1 MRVIISRYKRPA
13 CALAVFILLLVGLI
27 IRNNLINSVSTQKP
41 WERWSAD
48 GTQYGYAAA
57 YYPDNEGFSKDS
69 LQGYR
74 SLLDKA
80 LTEASVEVRKDSRG
94 YIDAYSASGTA
105 DISGDRTNSTTTV
118 NVTAVGGDYYF
129 MHPSRLLSGSY
140 LSDDDL
146 MKDRVVIDENT
157 AWFLYGSS
165 NITGKSL
172 AIGGKRFYIAG
183 VVKSPESGAAK
194 KTYGA
199 RNRIYMSYEAF
210 NEINPE
216 AAITCYE
223 IIYPDMINNFA
234 YNTLRST
241 LGLADESSGIS
252 NDSIS
257 ENNSVDVVNMN
268 TRFRISKIW
277 KVACSYGE
285 RSAHT
290 DGIIYPFW
298 ENECRRIEDMLVI
311 ELIFR
316 IISIIVIIILIM
328 PYLIWGFKYC
338 KHRVKIT
345 SEYIISKLRR

>member
-13 CALAVFILLLVGLI
+13 CALAAFILLLVGLI
-27 IRNNLINSVSTQKP
+27 IRHNLINSVSTQKP

-48 GTQYGYAAA
+48 GKKYGYAAA
-57 YYPDNEGFSKDS
+57 YFPDKEGFSLDS

-74 SLLDKA
+74 SSLDRA
-80 LTEASVEVRKDSRG
+80 LTEASVEVGKDSRG
-94 YIDAYSASGTA
+94 YIDAYSAYGTA
-105 DISGDRTNSTTTV
+105 EIQGDRTNLATTV

-129 MHPSRLLSGSY
+129 MHPSRLLSGSF

-146 MKDRVVIDENT
+146 MKDRVVIDENA

-165 NITGKSL
+165 NIAGKRL
-172 AIGGKRFYIAG
+172 TIGGKRFYIAG
-183 VVKSPESGAAK
+183 VVESPESGAAK

-210 NEINPE
+210 SGLSPE

-223 IIYPDMINNFA
+223 IIYPDMITNYA

-241 LGLADESSGIS
+241 LGLNDESSGINDGS
-252 NDSIS
+252 ASGNDSI
-257 ENNSVDVVNMN
+257 DVVNMN

-277 KVACSYGE
+277 NVACSYGE

-316 IISIIVIIILIM
+316 IISIILIIILVI
-328 PYLIWGFKYC
+328 PYLIRGLGYC
-338 KHRVKIT
+338 KYRVKIT
-345 SEYIISKLRR
+345 SEYIISKIRR